1 MNEPAKML
9 RPLGVAAAIA
19 AAVFAAP
26 GCKRVPP
33 APRDIP
39 VLMYHNVLPDD
50 PSLTV
55 WQVSDAEFAWQ
66 MDQLAAAGFVPVL
79 PGDVARAAEG
89 RGDLPAK
96 PVVITFDDGYEGVM
110 RNAEPILARRK
121 FRGVCYVVAGLL
133 AGEGDARASFD
144 SGPLLSTNEAAAMAA
159 RGVVAVASH
168 SLTHP
173 RGNVP
178 RLTREIGTS
187 LEVVRRLGGDVRS
200 YCYPFGL
207 HGYDAMYAALREN
220 GYLTAMACGDGMFRF
235 GADTN
240 LFAIPRVSVFGGH
253 HDLAL
258 LAADPASGVVFSND
272 GAPLPL
278 RAVVRDPST
287 GREWRGDL
295 ATVGPR
301 PVAFAFPPEAFDGP
315 REFEA
320 WDKFGIFRYW
330 PRPDPARDE

>member
-1 MNEPAKML
+1 MKE
-9 RPLGVAAAIA
+9 RPKIPCPLWLAAALA

-39 VLMYHNVLPDD
+39 VLMYHNVLPDS

-55 WQVSDAEFAWQ
+55 WQVSDVEFAWQ
-66 MDQLAAAGFVPVL
+66 MDQLAAAGFVPIL
-79 PGDVARAAEG
+79 PGEVALAAEG
-89 RGDLPAK
+89 RGPLPDK
-96 PVVITFDDGYEGVM
+96 PVIITFDDGYEGVM
-110 RNAEPILARRK
+110 RQAEPILARHG

-187 LEVVRRLGGDVRS
+187 LEVVRRLGGDPQS

-220 GYLTAMACGDGMFRF
+220 GYRTAMVCGDQMFRF
-235 GADTN
+235 GSDTN

-258 LAADPASGVVFSND
+258 LASDPSSGVVFSNN

-278 RAVVRDPST
+278 RAVVRDPSS
-287 GREWRGDL
+287 GRVWRGDL
-295 ATVGPR
+295 APVGPK
-301 PVAFAFPPEAFDGP
+301 PVAFAFPSEAFDGP

-330 PRPDPARDE
+330 PLPSRSRDE